1 LNAIDFIVTKFLW
14 TYWPHMVL
22 LTSIVASIT
31 ASVHAAMTKQDVRAA
46 IGWVA
51 VILFSPL
58 FGALIYFIAGINRI
72 RRERIRV
79 KRKKSEHLT
88 QSEEKVEIETES
100 EVDVEAQVTRSTA
113 KNIKDG
119 VQASVKRLDN
129 QSFEVS
135 DVTQYGAQ
143 NFLGMH
149 KLGDK
154 VALFPLV
161 SGNALRML
169 NGGDETYPAMIQ
181 AISQAKHSV
190 AMQSYIFDHDRA
202 GLAVAQAL
210 IEAQKRG
217 VEVRVLI
224 DSVGSRYS
232 RPAITPTLLAGSVDA
247 ALFMTTYPGF
257 RLAYAN
263 LRSHRKLLVI
273 DGRYGLTGGMNIRES
288 FMRQYGG
295 DNMTHDTHFELEGP
309 VVEQLF
315 ESFVHDW
322 EFTTKERLSGPA
334 WYPAKPVWK
343 HGQDIPIRAVRS
355 GPDRMMANN
364 QSMLLGVLS
373 VAQQSVRIQS
383 PYFLPDV
390 TLIDSLKTAARRGV
404 VVDVVIPGN
413 NNLKLVGA
421 AMDAQFDQLIE
432 VGVRVWRSQGQF
444 DHSKLCTVDG
454 VWSYVGSSN
463 IDARSLRLNFELDIE
478 VYDSKLAQT
487 LAQRIDDVIQ
497 SGKRVTLKSLKSKPF
512 YLRLRNRIVWLASPY
527 L

>member
-1 LNAIDFIVTKFLW
+1 
-14 TYWPHMVL
+14 MVL
-22 LTSIVASIT
+22 LTSIVASIA

-58 FGALIYFIAGINRI
+58 FGAFLYFIAGINRI

-79 KRKKSEHLT
+79 KRKKTEHLV
-88 QSEEKVEIETES
+88 QSEKEVAQTES
-100 EVDVEAQVTRSTA
+100 ETRSA
-113 KNIKDG
+113 AVI
-119 VQASVKRLDN
+119 ASDHIEPFVHT
-129 QSFEVS
+129 SFEVN
-135 DVTQYGAQ
+135 DVTKYGAQ
-143 NFLGMH
+143 NFGGMH
-149 KLGDK
+149 TLGNK

-181 AISQAKHSV
+181 AITQAKRSV

-210 IEAQKRG
+210 IDAHKRG

-247 ALFMTTYPGF
+247 ALFMTTFPGL

-263 LRSHRKLLVI
+263 LRSHRKLLVV
-273 DGRYGLTGGMNIRES
+273 DGQYGLTGGMNIRES

-295 DNMTHDTHFELEGP
+295 ENMTHDTHFEVEGP
-309 VVEQLF
+309 IVEQLF

-322 EFTTKERLSGPA
+322 EFTTKEHLSGPA
-334 WYPAKPVWK
+334 WYPVDPVWK

-355 GPDRMMANN
+355 GPDRMMGSN
-364 QSMLLGVLS
+364 QNMLLGVLS

-383 PYFLPDV
+383 PYFLPDI

-404 VVDVVIPGN
+404 VVDVVVPGN

-421 AMDAQFDQLIE
+421 AMDAQFDQLVE
-432 VGVRVWRSQGQF
+432 AGVRIWRSQGQF

-463 IDARSLRLNFELDIE
+463 IDTRSLRLNFELDIE
-478 VYDSKLAQT
+478 VYNTELAQS
-487 LAQRIDDVIQ
+487 LAQRIDLIIKN
-497 SGKRVTLKSLKSKPF
+497 GTRVTLKSLKSKPF
-512 YLRLRNRIVWLASPY
+512 FLRLRNRVVWLASPY